1 MCNNQ
6 LVIVDTHHHVVW
18 EIIVSLDVRRLANP
32 RPARMQFN
40 AILNV
45 IVMRMEWNLPPYYK
59 PVYPFGIANQQPQ
72 LPADDHHDG
81 EVDQL
86 G

>member
-1 MCNNQ
+1 
-6 LVIVDTHHHVVW
+6 
-18 EIIVSLDVRRLANP
+18 
-32 RPARMQFN
+32 
-40 AILNV
+40 
-45 IVMRMEWNLPPYYK
+45 MEWNLPPYYR

-86 G
+86 EQQLEGCLQLR